1 MGGGNGIVEYLEAG
15 VRAASLRQAVIANNI
30 ANLDT
35 PGFRRSAVAFEKLLA
50 EALDSPRPPDPRT
63 LKPEVFQPLRTP
75 VGSNGN
81 DVSLE
86 MEIGELM
93 RNSGRYKTYLRLLAK
108 LYRQMEMA
116 MGVPDR

>member
-1 MGGGNGIVEYLEAG
+1 MGGRYGIVEYLEAG
-15 VRAASLRQAVIANNI
+15 LRAASLRQAVIANNI

-35 PGFRRSAVAFEKLLA
+35 PGFRRSTVAFEKLLA
-50 EALDSPRPPDPRT
+50 EALDSARPPDPRK
-63 LKPEVFQPLRTP
+63 LQPEVFRPLATP
-75 VGSNGN
+75 VGANGN

-86 MEIGELM
+86 MEVGELI

-116 MGVPDR
+116 MGVPER